1 MRSLRVATYAAAFF
15 LALNLHAVHAIP
27 STEKL
32 NWGPDFYEMTCKPA
46 VKTRT
51 YVELWPLLTHEER
64 SAVNTAQQLRYI
76 REQDLY
82 RSWMTAFEEV
92 LGTPE
97 RVKVRGHI
105 YPATVYE
112 RYGIDMAYR
121 GASDTLAACVEH
133 MAKQMAMRR

>member
-1 MRSLRVATYAAAFF
+1 MRRIPITTYAAALL
-15 LALNLHAVHAIP
+15 LATNLHAAYATP
-27 STEKL
+27 PPEKL

-46 VKTRT
+46 IKTRT

-64 SAVNTAQQLRYI
+64 SAVNTAQQLRYV

-82 RSWMTAFEEV
+82 RSWATAFEEV
-92 LGTPE
+92 LGAPE
-97 RVKVRGHI
+97 KVRVRGHI

-112 RYGIDMAYR
+112 RYGIDMAHR

-133 MAKQMAMRR
+133 MAKQMPVRR

>member
-1 MRSLRVATYAAAFF
+1 MHMRRVLSFAAAFV
-15 LALNLHAVHAIP
+15 LAVHLQAAYAVP
-27 STEKL
+27 PTEKL

-46 VKTRT
+46 LKTRS

-64 SAVNTAQQLRYI
+64 SAVNTAQQLRYV

-82 RSWMTAFEEV
+82 RSWVTAFEEV

-97 RVKVRGHI
+97 KVKVRGHI

-112 RYGIDMAYR
+112 RYGIDMAFR

-133 MAKQMAMRR
+133 MARHIAVHR

>member
-1 MRSLRVATYAAAFF
+1 MDTVRIVVVAAV
-15 LALNLHAVHAIP
+15 LALSLNLHESVASP
-27 STEKL
+27 PTEKL

-46 VKTRT
+46 IKTRT

-64 SAVNTAQQLRYI
+64 SAVNTAQQLRYV

-82 RSWMTAFEEV
+82 RSWVRAFEEV

-97 RVKVRGHI
+97 RVKIRGHI

-121 GASDTLAACVEH
+121 SASDALAACVEH
-133 MAKQMAMRR
+133 MARQLAAQR